1 MKTKQ
6 HMNCVHRVKERLRRA
21 RLLTRSHPVSLL
33 SLCAV
38 VVDEQAKPYAKRRK
52 RNDLVS
58 IVENR
63 IE

>member
-6 HMNCVHRVKERLRRA
+6 HMNCVHRVKER
-21 RLLTRSHPVSLL
+21 LL

-52 RNDLVS
+52 RDDLVS